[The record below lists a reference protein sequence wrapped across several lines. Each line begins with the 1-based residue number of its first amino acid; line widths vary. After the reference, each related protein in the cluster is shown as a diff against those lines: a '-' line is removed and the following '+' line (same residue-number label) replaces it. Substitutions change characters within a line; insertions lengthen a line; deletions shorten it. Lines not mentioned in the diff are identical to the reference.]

1 MRVLVFGETGQVARE
16 LIRRAPADVEV
27 TAYGRDVVDLERP
40 ADCTEIVM
48 GAEVDAIINAAA
60 YTGVDAAEAEPALA
74 MTINAAAPAAMAR
87 AAAARGIPFLHVSSD
102 YVFPGTGDRP
112 WKPEDEVG
120 PINAYGRSKAEG
132 ELGVRMGSRRH
143 LILRTSWV
151 VSAHGSNF
159 VKTMRRLGATRKTLS
174 VVSDQIGGPTP
185 AAAIADALYVCARA
199 MAGGQAGGVH
209 HFAGA
214 PDVSW
219 AEFAREILAG
229 SGCDVV
235 DIPSQDYPTPAPRP
249 RNSRLDCG
257 SLLREFG
264 IARPDWRSGLAD
276 ILKELA

>member
-16 LIRRAPADVEV
+16 LNRRVPSDVEL
-27 TAYGRDVVDLERP
+27 TAYGRDVVDLELP
-40 ADCTEIVM
+40 GDCTEIVM

-60 YTGVDAAEAEPALA
+60 YTGVDAAEAEPKLA
-74 MTINAAAPAAMAR
+74 MTVNAAAPAVMAK
-87 AAAARGIPFLHVSSD
+87 AAAARGIPFLHLSSD
-102 YVFPGTGDRP
+102 YVFPGHGDRP
-112 WKPEDEVG
+112 WKPDDETR

-132 ELGVRMGSRRH
+132 ELGVRLASRRH

-159 VKTMRRLGATRKTLS
+159 VKTMLRLGATRKSLN
-174 VVSDQIGGPTP
+174 VVADQVGGPTP

-199 MAGGQAGGVH
+199 MAGGQAGGIH

-229 SGCDVV
+229 TGCAVQ
-235 DIPSQDYPTPAPRP
+235 DIPSSEYPTPAARP
-249 RNSRLDCG
+249 MNSRLDCT
-257 SLLREFG
+257 SLERDFG
-264 IARPDWRSGLAD
+264 IARPDWRAGLAD

>member
-16 LIRRAPADVEV
+16 LIRRVPAGVEL
-27 TAYGRDVVDLERP
+27 TAYGRDVVDLETP

-60 YTGVDAAEAEPALA
+60 YTGVDAAEAEPKLA
-74 MTINAAAPAAMAR
+74 MTINAAAPTAMAR

-102 YVFPGTGDRP
+102 YVFPGTGERA
-112 WKPEDEVG
+112 WKPDDETG

-132 ELGVRMGSRRH
+132 EIGIRLSGRKN

-159 VKTMRRLGATRKTLS
+159 VKTMLRLGATRKSLS
-174 VVSDQIGGPTP
+174 VVADQIGGPTP
-185 AAAIADALYVCARA
+185 AASIADALYTCARA
-199 MAGGQAGGVH
+199 MVGGQAGGIY

-219 AEFAREILAG
+219 AEFARAILAG
-229 SGCDVV
+229 GDCVV
-235 DIPSQDYPTPAPRP
+235 NVIPSSEYPTPAMRP
-249 RNSRLDCG
+249 MNSRLDCS
-257 SLLREFG
+257 SLLRDFG